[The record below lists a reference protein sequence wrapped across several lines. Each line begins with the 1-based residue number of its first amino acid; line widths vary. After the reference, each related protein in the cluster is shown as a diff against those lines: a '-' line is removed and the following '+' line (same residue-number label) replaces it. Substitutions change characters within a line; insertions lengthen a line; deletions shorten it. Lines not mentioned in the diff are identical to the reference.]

1 MFMRIAISVF
11 LLLILLRFPQLK
23 SLSQIITSRYGD
35 TSKDYENFK
44 SSLDLETLVICD
56 DNNMSRRFLN
66 FLFS

>member
-1 MFMRIAISVF
+1 MVIH
-11 LLLILLRFPQLK
+11 Q
-23 SLSQIITSRYGD
+23 
-35 TSKDYENFK
+35 SKDYENFK